1 MKPAPA
7 SSGEAG
13 GWAGEH
19 EVFHTFL
26 LRVLR
31 LFFVFFMEKNR
42 VSLPVMDELH
52 LLQDARGGDLDA
64 FNHLVLLHQNH
75 AYSFAYRMLGE
86 AEGAADAAQQA
97 FLSAYR
103 HLNEMRGESFRSWL
117 LRIVANACLDEL
129 RRRKRR
135 PAVSLEDLTAGEEE
149 DRSEESL
156 SILADPAEGPES
168 AAVRS
173 DLRRTIEDCLALL
186 TPDQRATI
194 LLVDVHEQ
202 DYYHA
207 ARATGVAL
215 GTVKSRVA
223 RARAELRDC
232 LRAKG
237 ELPPASRRLESE
249 ARI

>member
-1 MKPAPA
+1 
-7 SSGEAG
+7 
-13 GWAGEH
+13 
-19 EVFHTFL
+19 
-26 LRVLR
+26 
-31 LFFVFFMEKNR
+31 
-42 VSLPVMDELH
+42 MDES
-52 LLQDARGGDLDA
+52 LLLLDARNGDLEA
-64 FNHLVLLHQNH
+64 FNRLVLAYQDH

-103 HLNEMRGESFRSWL
+103 HLHELRGESFRSWL

-135 PAVSLEDLTAGEEE
+135 PAVSLEDLTSGEDE
-149 DRSEESL
+149 DHDGESL

-173 DLRRTIEDCLALL
+173 DLRRAIEDCLALL
-186 TPDQRATI
+186 PPDQRATV
-194 LLVDVHEQ
+194 LLVDVHAQ
-202 DYYHA
+202 DYSEA
-207 ARATGVAL
+207 ARALRVAL

-223 RARAELRDC
+223 RARAGLRDC

-237 ELPPASRRLESE
+237 ELPPEARRLESE
-249 ARI
+249 ALR